1 MCVFPPKRTNLSP
14 LPPPL
19 PSLKKRK
26 NVGAFVTGRQF
37 AKRIRVVD
45 NSLHGGWKQAGETH
59 DQGEMNL
66 GRTDNFKDAMVRPV
80 YSGFFLSRL

>member
-1 MCVFPPKRTNLSP
+1 MRISPKANQTY
-14 LPPPL
+14 LPSPPL

-66 GRTDNFKDAMVRPV
+66 GRTDNFKDAVVRPV
-80 YSGFFLSRL
+80 YSGFFFRDYE